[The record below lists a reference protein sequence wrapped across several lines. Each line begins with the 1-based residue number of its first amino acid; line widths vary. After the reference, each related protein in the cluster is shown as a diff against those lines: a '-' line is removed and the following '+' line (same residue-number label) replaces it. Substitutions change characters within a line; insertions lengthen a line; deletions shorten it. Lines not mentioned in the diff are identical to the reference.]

1 MCYNVYDALSKG
13 CDQGHGAAH
22 QKHKRLTAEPPPK
35 TKSPLL
41 CDRAGSRRHRAHG
54 ANGKPNAFVRK
65 TDGKEAV

>member
-1 MCYNVYDALSKG
+1 M
-13 CDQGHGAAH
+13 GAIRGTE
-22 QKHKRLTAEPPPK
+22 QRIKKHKRLTAEPPPK